1 MHFNTRLLCAAA
13 FSNAAT
19 VTLPALF
26 APRLFSLLGVA
37 NVEGWSGAYVSAVML
52 FQIAANPMWHAA
64 SHRVGL
70 AASISA
76 GQAFLAATLLIAAAT
91 PSPPFLLALRCAQG
105 LSNGN
110 LSLVR
115 IAINKEGRPGDV
127 PLVVTSMLAGVLF
140 GSLAGS
146 YLYDDGGARSLP
158 HSLPYLSAA
167 AVQMAA
173 GAAMCAREGGEYG
186 GEEDASLSSSSSSS
200 SSSPATPPP
209 PASYS
214 YVLARHPRTYATQVA
229 SQGLMYGT
237 DMLLSLA
244 LRAVPPPS
252 ANRHMAVSNACAMA
266 AAVGVG
272 TRGED
277 GTALL
282 VSAFLY
288 AAFGGAV
295 LAAGLGEGYG
305 TTAALSLR
313 GVGYGLS
320 VVSTSVLVNHAVRR
334 EAYMPVAVSL
344 FQTLTSAVATAS
356 PLGAAAAWKAATDAR
371 LPGQLLF
378 DTPRL
383 AFGSVGAASLLFAA
397 CLSRGWHRD
406 APPSL
411 MV

>member
-64 SHRVGL
+64 SHRIGL

-76 GQAFLAATLLIAAAT
+76 GQAFLAATLLLAAAT

-127 PLVVTSMLAGVLF
+127 PAVVTSMLAGVLF
-140 GSLAGS
+140 GSLAGA
-146 YLYDDGGARSLP
+146 YLYDGGARSLP

-167 AVQMAA
+167 VVQMAA
-173 GAAMCAREGGEYG
+173 GAAMCARDGGEYG
-186 GEEDASLSSSSSSS
+186 GEEEDASPSSSSSSS
-200 SSSPATPPP
+200 SAA
-209 PASYS
+209 ASYS

-229 SQGLMYGT
+229 SQCLMYGT

-244 LRAVPPPS
+244 LRAVSPSS

-272 TRGED
+272 TRGEE

-282 VSAFLY
+282 ASAFLY

-295 LAAGLGEGYG
+295 LAAGLGEGFG

-313 GVGYGLS
+313 GMGYGLS
-320 VVSTSVLVNHAVRR
+320 VVSTSVLVNRAVRR

-371 LPGQLLF
+371 LPDQLLF
-378 DTPRL
+378 DPPRL

-397 CLSRGWHRD
+397 SLSRGWHRD
-406 APPSL
+406 ALPSS